1 MDGHW
6 PRFGHVRPVE
16 GVDDLAFYAHPL
28 FAFRFVSFGLTGAS
42 CGSNFLFGVV
52 VDPQGWFSQ
61 GTFTLAGDLSC
72 CGMVGLE

>member
-6 PRFGHVRPVE
+6 PRFCHVKTVE

-52 VDPQGWFSQ
+52 VDPQVGFRRVLLLLL
-61 GTFTLAGDLSC
+61 GTYLA
-72 CGMVGLE
+72 VVR